1 MFMVGSAMFAAFGW
15 VLFAAYFDLKVNI
28 GEEKIV
34 EEKMYPLEM
43 DKENPMIETERTQ

>member
-34 EEKMYPLEM
+34 EEKTYPLEM
-43 DKENPMIETERTQ
+43 DKEN